1 MELAA
6 APVCMH
12 WGQDA
17 KCHAALTNI
26 FSEPQRRQAEG
37 KRPTIR
43 MFWRSAADLRGT
55 MPSLSD
61 TPPTATDVD
70 NDFARSIADAL
81 PVGIWVAKAPGGE
94 LVYANEM
101 FAEIMG
107 RAARADVAA
116 GAYTQPYGIYG
127 KDEKPYPEEKLPFP
141 RVLAEKRPVVI
152 DDIVIHRP
160 DGSRVSIRAQ
170 ARPVFDSSGAMAHI
184 IVAFIDIT
192 REAEAELARA
202 ESEERLRHAQRME
215 SIGRLAG
222 GVAHDFNNLLAA
234 IGILAASLK
243 RSETDPSRR
252 VALDQIEQTTD
263 SAAALTR
270 SLLGFAG
277 QGKNLR
283 RPVSLTE
290 IVDRVAALFARTVD
304 PRVSVQKDTSS
315 KQFVI
320 GDPTQ
325 LEQVVLNLVVN
336 GRDAMPDGGVL
347 AIRAYDLAPDAPR
360 PRGGKGLPRGKWL
373 ILEVEDT
380 GTGIDPA
387 IRHRIFEPYFT
398 TKQAMTQPGA
408 GLGLAT
414 VYGIVEA
421 HGGTI
426 EVLDGDPKGTLVR
439 VAFPVGSGMMRLLP
453 SDRAPAEEEPA
464 SPARIMVV
472 EDDALVR
479 GALRRGLGDLGFVV
493 VTAHDGQDAVEIFT
507 REQASIDVV
516 LLDMSMPRM
525 NGRTAFE
532 ALKRIDPD
540 VRAVLMTGH
549 ALNEDAQAILDLG
562 VRAFFEKP
570 FSLRSVATKLHELA
584 RERALIREADQR
596 AR

>member
-1 MELAA
+1 M
-6 APVCMH
+6 
-12 WGQDA
+12 
-17 KCHAALTNI
+17 
-26 FSEPQRRQAEG
+26 
-37 KRPTIR
+37 
-43 MFWRSAADLRGT
+43 
-55 MPSLSD
+55 SD
-61 TPPTATDVD
+61 SPPKATEVD
-70 NDFARSIADAL
+70 DDIGRSIADAL
-81 PVGIWVAKAPGGE
+81 PVGIWVAKAPSGE
-94 LVYANEM
+94 LVYANDM

-107 RAARADVAA
+107 RTARTDVAA
-116 GAYTQPYGIYG
+116 GQYTQPYGIYG
-127 KDEKPYPEEKLPFP
+127 KDGRLYPEEKLPFP
-141 RVLAEKRPVVI
+141 RVLTEKRPVVV

-160 DGSRVSIRAQ
+160 DGSRVHIRAQ
-170 ARPVFDSSGAMAHI
+170 ARPVFDKIGDVVRI

-192 REAEAELARA
+192 RETEAELARA

-243 RSETDPSRR
+243 RSETDQSRR
-252 VALDQIEQTTD
+252 AALDQIEQTTD

-290 IVDRVAALFARTVD
+290 VVDRVAALFARTVD
-304 PRVSVQKDTSS
+304 PRVSVQKDTAS
-315 KQFVI
+315 KQFVV

-347 AIRAYDLAPDAPR
+347 TIRAYDLAPDAPR
-360 PRGGKGLPRGKWL
+360 PRGGKGLPRGKWV

-380 GTGIDPA
+380 GTGIDPT

-426 EVLDGDPKGTLVR
+426 ELLDGDPEGTLVR
-439 VAFPVGSGMMRLLP
+439 VAFPVGSGMMRLVP
-453 SDRAPAEEEPA
+453 SDRSPAADDDPA
-464 SPARIMVV
+464 SPARILIV

-479 GALRRGLGDLGFVV
+479 GALRRGLGDLGFT
-493 VTAHDGQDAVEIFT
+493 VTTAQDGQDAAEIF
-507 REQASIDVV
+507 EKDGSSIDVV

-525 NGRTAFE
+525 NGRAAFE
-532 ALKRIDPD
+532 ALKRLDPD

-570 FSLRSVATKLHELA
+570 FGLRAVAAKLHELA
-584 RERALIREADQR
+584 RERVLIREAEQR
-596 AR
+596 ARDR

>member
-1 MELAA
+1 
-6 APVCMH
+6 V
-12 WGQDA
+12 
-17 KCHAALTNI
+17 
-26 FSEPQRRQAEG
+26 
-37 KRPTIR
+37 
-43 MFWRSAADLRGT
+43 
-55 MPSLSD
+55 SD
-61 TPPTATDVD
+61 TPLKATDVD
-70 NDFARSIADAL
+70 DGIGRSIADAL

-94 LVYANEM
+94 LVYANAM

-107 RAARADVAA
+107 QAALSDVTA
-116 GAYTQPYGIYG
+116 GEYTQPYGIYG
-127 KDEKPYPEEKLPFP
+127 KDGQLYPEEKLPFP

-152 DDIVIHRP
+152 DDIVIHRR
-160 DGSRVSIRAQ
+160 DGSRVHIRAQ
-170 ARPVFDSSGAMAHI
+170 ARPVLDESGAVIRI
-184 IVAFIDIT
+184 IIAFIDIT

-243 RSETDPSRR
+243 RSETDASRKS
-252 VALDQIEQTTD
+252 ALDQIEQTTD

-290 IVDRVAALFARTVD
+290 VVDRVAALFARTID
-304 PRVSVQKDTSS
+304 PRVSVQKDTTS
-315 KQFVI
+315 KQFVV

-325 LEQVVLNLVVN
+325 IEQVVLNLVVN

-380 GTGIDPA
+380 GTGIDPS

-426 EVLDGDPKGTLVR
+426 ELLDGEPRGTLVR
-439 VAFPVGSGMMRLLP
+439 VAFPVGSGMMRLIP
-453 SDRAPAEEEPA
+453 SDRAPMVEEELA
-464 SPARIMVV
+464 SPARIMIV

-493 VTAHDGQDAVEIFT
+493 TTAQDGQDAAEIFQKDH
-507 REQASIDVV
+507 RSIDVV

-525 NGRTAFE
+525 NGRAAFE
-532 ALKRIDPD
+532 ALKRFDPE

-570 FSLRSVATKLHELA
+570 FSLRAVAAKLHELA
-584 RERALIREADQR
+584 RERVLVREADERQR
-596 AR
+596 R